1 MVKIFGKYYYLDLDM
16 VIESCETGKSYDED
30 GSEHT
35 EINVFKYDIIKM
47 CIDRILTEYEEAD
60 EDMSLFGENRI
71 TTSFKI
77 AYNTLIKNN
86 ILIEYDEE

>member
-16 VIESCETGKSYDED
+16 VINSCESGKSYDED

-47 CIDRILTEYEEAD
+47 CIDRVLNEYDEMDEE
-60 EDMSLFGENRI
+60 MSMFSE
-71 TTSFKI
+71 TQVTPSFKL
-77 AYNTLIKNN
+77 AFNTLIKSN
-86 ILIEYDEE
+86 ILVEYDEE

>member
-1 MVKIFGKYYYLDLDM
+1 MVKIFGKYYYIDLDM
-16 VIESCETGKSYDED
+16 VINSCESGKSYDEH

-47 CIDRILTEYEEAD
+47 CIDRVLNEYEEMD
-60 EDMSLFGENRI
+60 EKMSIFSE
-71 TTSFKI
+71 TQVSPSFKI
-77 AYNTLIKNN
+77 SFNTLIKSN

>member
-16 VIESCETGKSYDED
+16 VINSCESGKSCDED

-47 CIDRILTEYEEAD
+47 CIDRVLNEYEEMD
-60 EDMSLFGENRI
+60 EEMSMFSE
-71 TTSFKI
+71 TQVSPSFKI
-77 AYNTLIKNN
+77 AFNTLIKSN